1 MFKNLLRVSLRN
13 LARDKWYSL
22 LNILGLTLGITFS
35 LFLIFY
41 VKDELSFDRFH
52 EKADR
57 IYRINS
63 YIKEPD
69 KDTMHWAITQYPLG
83 PVLKKDFPEVEEAV
97 RFVSNGK
104 VMYRNG
110 DTRFYIEKVYVVDSN
125 LFRVFTYPL
134 LEGDPNTA
142 LVEPNSMVLT
152 ESVADKYFGK
162 HFGIVG
168 KTLIDIKGKPFKIT
182 GVLKDPPENS
192 HIRFNILISN
202 STLPKDFADNW
213 GGFGMITYV
222 LLRPHSDPWAF
233 QRKLLPYYDKY
244 MASIFAE
251 YKVKIHY
258 QVQPITSIH
267 LHSDYQ
273 GEPEDVGSMTY
284 IYTFS
289 AVALF
294 MLLIACI
301 NYMNLTT
308 ARSARRAKEIGIR
321 KVTGSSKRQL
331 VLQFLMES
339 TICALLAL
347 LISLGLIALL
357 LPSFNT
363 ISGKHIF
370 FGNLFRPDTLGI
382 LVCIIV
388 FVGLAGGSYPA
399 FYLSHFNPIS
409 VLKGSLSKSSSNA
422 TLRRVLIVLQFT
434 ISMTMLICTL
444 VVYKQ
449 LQFLRR
455 IDLGFDKA
463 QVVTLA
469 ANTGQDISG
478 KLQSFKDEL
487 ASVPGVLSVSTGQS
501 FPGANNNGFNLYRIE
516 TKDGYTSKGIDN
528 YAIDENYFKT
538 LGIKLVKGRNFT
550 GLPDTLRSIIVNENM
565 VKTFGWGNDPIG
577 KKIKFPGDTSSFY
590 LQVIGVVKD
599 FNLKSL
605 YSPIEPLLFFYNPNN
620 RNLQV
625 KLDGKNIPASL
636 AGIEKNWKTLFPDL
650 PFAYKFLDQNF
661 DSQYEADQKRGK
673 IFSAF
678 SLLTVLITCLGLLGL
693 ISYITEQR
701 SKEISI
707 RKVMGAELSQIIPL
721 LTRNFVFLVGLSCLI
736 AFPVAYFFMNKWL
749 KIFHYNTGITVSPF
763 VFSALAV
770 LFITLLTVMYHTVRA
785 AMANPAKSLR
795 TE

>member
-110 DTRFYIEKVYVVDSN
+110 DNRFYIEKVYVVDSN

-152 ESVADKYFGK
+152 ESIADKYFGK

-363 ISGKHIF
+363 ISGKHIL
-370 FGNLFRPDTLGI
+370 FGSLFRPDTLGI
-382 LVCIIV
+382 LLCIIV